1 MPEPV
6 DPTETEPSPSS
17 APASGPASGSAS
29 APRIPPAANGS
40 PAPATNRS
48 PEAAAERPLTIVA
61 NRLPVHLD
69 DDGRWQLSPG
79 GLVTAMTPVLRRFGG
94 TWLGWSGRP
103 DSEGGPIEVDG
114 LHLHDVPLSA
124 SEVERYYVDT
134 ANGILWP
141 LFHDAVR
148 SPEYDAD
155 AWEIYRTVNRRFAE
169 QAAAVTPEGGT
180 VWIHDYHLLLMPGFL
195 RALRPEVAIGL
206 FLHIPVPPGE
216 LFATLPWRDEIV
228 DSLMSASLVGT
239 QTAIDAANL
248 RAAIARPGPSERR
261 DAERLRDVAIEA
273 FPISIESRRFRD
285 AALEAESSGRVAGLR
300 ERFGEDRTIL
310 LGVDRL
316 DYTKGI
322 DRRLEAFESALASGR
337 IDPDRVCFIQVCVPS
352 RDSATHYPEINAR
365 VDRLAGRI
373 NGRFSTLG
381 RPVLE
386 YTRRPV
392 GMEDLIPLYRLA
404 DVMVVTPFRDGMN
417 LVAKEYVACR
427 AFGKGEL
434 ILSEFAGA
442 AHELRE
448 ATIVNPHDID
458 AVTDA
463 LVAAWERH
471 QAGETAPGMAAM
483 HRHVMDHDVD
493 RWARSFV
500 DRLATNTAGG
510 EPGAAAA
517 AYAEAP

>member
-1 MPEPV
+1 VPESV
-6 DPTETEPSPSS
+6 DPAETDPSPS
-17 APASGPASGSAS
+17 P
-29 APRIPPAANGS
+29 S
-40 PAPATNRS
+40 PARNGRVEPIVRLASEPPPGRS
-48 PEAAAERPLTIVA
+48 LTIVA

-69 DDGRWQLSPG
+69 DEGRWQLSPG
-79 GLVTAMTPVLRRFGG
+79 GLVTAMIPVLRRFGG
-94 TWLGWSGRP
+94 TWIGWSGRP
-103 DSEGGPIEVDG
+103 DSAGGEIDVDG

-124 SEVERYYVDT
+124 TEVERYYIDT

-155 AWEIYRTVNRRFAE
+155 AWETYRAVNRRFAE
-169 QAAAVTPEGGT
+169 QAAEHTPPGGT

-195 RALRPEVAIGL
+195 HALRPDLSIGL

-228 DSLMSASLVGT
+228 DSLRAASLVGT
-239 QTAIDAANL
+239 QTSIDAANL

-261 DAERLRDVAIEA
+261 DTERLRDVTIEA

-285 AALEAESSGRVAGLR
+285 AAVEAERSGRVADLR
-300 ERFGEDRTIL
+300 RRFGEDRTIL

-322 DRRLEAFESALASGR
+322 DRRLEAFEGALASGR
-337 IDPDRVCFIQVCVPS
+337 IDPERVCFIQVCVPS

-392 GMEDLIPLYRLA
+392 PMEDLVPLYRLA

-427 AFGKGEL
+427 TTGEGEL

-463 LVAAWERH
+463 LVTACARH
-471 QAGETAPGMAAM
+471 QAGDTAPGMAAM
-483 HRHVMDHDVD
+483 HRHVMEHDVD
-493 RWARSFV
+493 RWARSFI
-500 DRLATNTAGG
+500 DRLAADAGG
-510 EPGAAAA
+510 AVAQEAF
-517 AYAEAP
+517 AEAP